1 VRKNLGTGN
10 FEAYRQFMQKYHSDN
25 MKIMDT
31 PVDFTTQ
38 IDTGLSEIAFTGS
51 FDQCL
56 QYVTKEHNTHLENRI
71 SGMDPS
77 SFFTIALRYN
87 ASVKSITLENGV

>member
-1 VRKNLGTGN
+1 
-10 FEAYRQFMQKYHSDN
+10 MQKYHSDN

-38 IDTGLSEIAFTGS
+38 IDTGLNEIAFTGS

-56 QYVTKEHNTHLENRI
+56 QYVTKEHNTHLDIQLKFCSCKHAYPKRAPYCE
-71 SGMDPS
+71 
-77 SFFTIALRYN
+77 YH
-87 ASVKSITLENGV
+87 KYK